1 LGDQLVGLGS
11 LPLWVIVFLLSLF
24 VCFLTEITSNTAT
37 SNVLLPIIGA
47 LGVAIKVHPL
57 VLMIPATLC
66 CSFAFCLP
74 MATPPNLLAFAT
86 GKITMVELTPNIGSL
101 FHSFTLSLTFPALFL
116 LTNSRAQ
123 VEMVKTGF
131 FINIAAVVV
140 STLAS
145 FTVFPAVLG
154 FDVNDFPAW
163 AVPK

>member
-1 LGDQLVGLGS
+1 VGLGE
-11 LPLWVIVFLLSLF
+11 LPLWVIVLLLSLF

-86 GKITMVELTPNIGSL
+86 GKITMVRPFLPTMDR
-101 FHSFTLSLTFPALFL
+101 SFTLSPTHSALFL
-116 LTNSRAQ
+116 LTNSFAQ

-145 FTVFPAVLG
+145 FTIFPAVLG
-154 FDVNDFPAW
+154 FNVNDFPAW
-163 AVPK
+163 ALPK